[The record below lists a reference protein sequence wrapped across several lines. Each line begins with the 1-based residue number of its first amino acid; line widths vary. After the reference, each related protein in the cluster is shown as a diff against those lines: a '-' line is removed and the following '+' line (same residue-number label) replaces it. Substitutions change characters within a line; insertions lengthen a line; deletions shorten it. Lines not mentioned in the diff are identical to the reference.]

1 MSSRLVEKVK
11 GGIVG
16 GVGGLIQAKGAI
28 IAAGGSALQNLGK
41 KIAGD
46 GNGGGNNGGNI
57 ASDKTMNTILTLSS
71 LYIMD
76 VIWAPPPSHT

>member
-1 MSSRLVEKVK
+1 M
-11 GGIVG
+11 
-16 GVGGLIQAKGAI
+16 IQAKGAI

-57 ASDKTMNTILTLSS
+57 ASDKTMKNNT
-71 LYIMD
+71 Y
-76 VIWAPPPSHT
+76 APYPPHCTMTSPFFTHTTHTGHRHKKTSFLWVV